1 MASLTESVKNL
12 SGIDFAAALSKNS
25 DLLIAAGM
33 LVLIGTIIVPVPTFI
48 ISVLIVVNITISLAV
63 MMVSLYISSPLQ
75 LSTYP
80 TILLLTTLFR
90 LALSISCT
98 RSILTKGD
106 AGDVIKALGEITAQ
120 GNLVVGFVMFIILL
134 VVQFLVVAKGAE
146 RVAEVAARFTLD
158 ALPGKQMA
166 IDADMR
172 SGLITMDVA
181 KKLRSDL
188 AKESRLYGAMDGAM
202 KFVKGDSIATII
214 IAVVNIVAGIAV
226 GVLYKGL
233 SPAAAAKKYLI
244 LTIGDGLGAIFASIF
259 IAISAGLVVTRVAGD
274 DADASSNVGSDM
286 SAQMLAN
293 PKPLLVVS
301 GLLGSLAVLAV
312 LAGSSVAVPVL
323 IVAAVAAPV
332 ALSLRKR
339 QQMLAAKAADGTATA
354 SPAAAESDEVQ
365 PSYTVPMALV
375 ASADLAPYID
385 PQFPA
390 GAKFREGL
398 TALRN
403 SMYYDTG
410 VLMPQIYVTGNAP
423 LEPFHYIFAV
433 KEIPVAQGVIKP
445 FHFYVND
452 SVENIKVFG
461 IEGEEVRNP
470 ADLRPG
476 AWVPEDYRMLAM
488 AAGLKIWEPS
498 DFLLLHVSHILR
510 RHAHEYIGIQEA
522 QALLDFVGRG
532 APKLVEEVVPKI
544 VSLHLFTDVLQ
555 RLVQEGVSIRD
566 VKSILDALAEWGRI
580 EKDPAQLTEYV
591 RASLKRVISFR
602 ASGGKGTLFV
612 YLLDPEIE
620 DIIRGSIRRTS
631 TAAFLALD
639 PTISNDILAA
649 LREEVGA
656 LPPTAQKPVIV
667 TDMDI
672 RRFVR
677 KLVEVEFPNVSV
689 LSYQE
694 LSPDLTIQPIG
705 RIALPQ
711 GGSRLAA

>member
-1 MASLTESVKNL
+1 MNSLTDRVKSF
-12 SGIDFAAALSKNS
+12 SGIDFATALSKNS
-25 DLLIAAGM
+25 DMLIAAGM
-33 LVLIGTIIVPVPTFI
+33 IVLIGTIIVPVPTFI

-106 AGDVIKALGEITAQ
+106 AGDVIRALGEITAQ
-120 GNLVVGFVMFIILL
+120 GNLVVGFVMFVILL

-172 SGLITMDVA
+172 SGLITMEVA

-214 IAVVNIVAGIAV
+214 IAVVNIVAGMAI
-226 GVLYKGL
+226 GVLYRGL
-233 SPAAAAKKYLI
+233 DPAAAAKKYLI

-274 DADASSNVGSDM
+274 DTDESSNVGADM
-286 SAQMLAN
+286 SAQLLAN

-301 GLLGSLAVLAV
+301 GLLGSMAVVAV
-312 LAGSSVAVPVL
+312 LAGSTVAIPVL

-339 QQMLAAKAADGTATA
+339 QQALAAKAAERQAAT
-354 SPAAAESDEVQ
+354 PDPAAESDDIQ
-365 PSYTVPMALV
+365 PSYTVPMAIV
-375 ASADLAPYID
+375 TSAELAPYID
-385 PQFPA
+385 PEFPS

-403 SMYYDTG
+403 TMYYDTG

-423 LEPFHYIFAV
+423 LEPFHYVFAV
-433 KEIPVAQGVIKP
+433 KEIPVAQGVVKP

-476 AWVPEDYRMLAM
+476 AWVPDDYRLLATV
-488 AAGLKIWEPS
+488 AGLKVWEPS
-498 DFLLLHVSHILR
+498 DFLLLHISNILR
-510 RHAHEYIGIQEA
+510 RHAHEYVGIQEA

-591 RASLKRVISFR
+591 RASLKRIISFK
-602 ASGGKGTLFV
+602 ASGGRSTLFV

-620 DIIRGSIRRTS
+620 DIVRGSIRRTS

-639 PTISNDILAA
+639 PTISNDILAS
-649 LREEVGA
+649 LREEIGL

-667 TDMDI
+667 TD
-672 RRFVR
+672 
-677 KLVEVEFPNVSV
+677 
-689 LSYQE
+689 
-694 LSPDLTIQPIG
+694 
-705 RIALPQ
+705 
-711 GGSRLAA
+711 

>member
-1 MASLTESVKNL
+1 MSSLTDRVKTF

-25 DLLIAAGM
+25 DMLVAAGM
-33 LVLIGTIIVPVPTFI
+33 IVLIGTIIVPVPTFLLSI
-48 ISVLIVVNITISLAV
+48 LIVVNITISLAV

-106 AGDVIKALGEITAQ
+106 AGDVIRALGEITAQ

-172 SGLITMDVA
+172 SGLITMDMA

-214 IAVVNIVAGIAV
+214 IAVVNIVAGMTI

-233 SPAAAAKKYLI
+233 SPAVAAKKYLI

-274 DADASSNVGSDM
+274 DVDESSNVGADM
-286 SAQMLAN
+286 SAQLLAN

-301 GLLGSLAVLAV
+301 GLLGTIAILAV
-312 LAGSSVAVPVL
+312 LAGSVVAVPVL
-323 IVAAVAAPV
+323 IVAAVVMPV
-332 ALSLRKR
+332 AFSLRKR
-339 QQMLAAKAADGTATA
+339 QQALTAQAAEKKKLAAET
-354 SPAAAESDEVQ
+354 SESDDIQ
-365 PSYTVPMALV
+365 PSYTVPMAIV
-375 ASADLAPYID
+375 TSAELAPYID
-385 PQFPA
+385 PEYPA

-403 SMYYDTG
+403 TMYYDTG

-423 LEPFHYIFAV
+423 LEPYHYVFAI
-433 KEIPVAQGVIKP
+433 KEVPVAQGVVKP

-452 SVENIKVFG
+452 SVENIRVFG

-476 AWVPEDYRMLAM
+476 AWVPDEYRMLAA
-488 AAGLKIWEPS
+488 AAGLKIWEPG
-498 DFLLLHVSHILR
+498 DFLLLHLSNILR
-510 RHAHEYIGIQEA
+510 RHAHEYVGIQEA

-591 RASLKRVISFR
+591 RASMKRVISFK
-602 ASGGKGTLFV
+602 ASGGRGTLFV

-620 DIIRGSIRRTS
+620 DIVRGSIRRTS
-631 TAAFLALD
+631 TSAFLALD

-649 LREEVGA
+649 LRAEIGE

-694 LSPDLTIQPIG
+694 LSPDLTIQPIA
-705 RIALPQ
+705 RIALPH
-711 GGSRLAA
+711 GGRLAA

>member
-25 DLLIAAGM
+25 DMLIAAGM
-33 LVLIGTIIVPVPTFI
+33 IVLIGTIIVPVPTFL

-90 LALSISCT
+90 MALSISST
-98 RSILTKGD
+98 RSILTEGD
-106 AGDVIKALGEITAQ
+106 AGDVIRALGEITAK

-172 SGLITMDVA
+172 SGLITMEVA

-202 KFVKGDSIATII
+202 KFVKGDAIATII
-214 IAVVNIVAGIAV
+214 ITVVNIVAGIAV

-233 SPAAAAKKYLI
+233 SPAVAAKKYLI
-244 LTIGDGLGAIFASIF
+244 LTIGDGLGAIVPSIF

-274 DADASSNVGSDM
+274 DADASSNVGTDM
-286 SAQMLAN
+286 SAQLLAN

-301 GLLGSLAVLAV
+301 GLLGALAVIAV
-312 LAGSSVAVPVL
+312 LAGSSVAIPVL
-323 IVAAVAAPV
+323 IVAAVATPL

-339 QQMLAAKAADGTATA
+339 QQALAANADSQTAATP
-354 SPAAAESDEVQ
+354 SAENDDVQ

-375 ASADLAPYID
+375 TSAELAPYID
-385 PQFPA
+385 PQFPD
-390 GAKFREGL
+390 GVKFREGL

-410 VLMPQIYVTGNAP
+410 VLLPQIYVTGNAP
-423 LEPFHYIFAV
+423 LEPFHYVFAV

-445 FHFYVND
+445 LHFYVND
-452 SVENIKVFG
+452 SVENIRVFG

-476 AWVPEDYRMLAM
+476 AWVPEDYRMLAI
-488 AAGLKIWEPS
+488 AAGLKIWEPG
-498 DFLLLHVSHILR
+498 DFLLLHISNILR
-510 RHAHEYIGIQEA
+510 RHAHEYVGIQEA

-544 VSLHLFTDVLQ
+544 VSLQLFTDVLQ

-591 RASLKRVISFR
+591 RASLKRIISFR
-602 ASGGKGTLFV
+602 AAGGRGTLFV

-620 DIIRGSIRRTS
+620 DIVRGSIRRTS

-649 LREEVGA
+649 LRTEIGS

-711 GGSRLAA
+711 GGGRLAA

>member
-1 MASLTESVKNL
+1 MNALTDQVKAI

-33 LVLIGTIIVPVPTFI
+33 IVLIGTIIVPVPTFI
-48 ISVLIVVNITISLAV
+48 ISVLVVVNITISLAV
-63 MMVSLYISSPLQ
+63 MMVSLYISTPLQ

-120 GNLVVGFVMFIILL
+120 GNLVVGFVMFVILL

-181 KKLRSDL
+181 KKLRSNL

-214 IAVVNIVAGIAV
+214 IAVVNIVAGMTI

-233 SPAAAAKKYLI
+233 APAAAAKKYLI

-274 DADASSNVGSDM
+274 DAEEGGNVGADM

-301 GLLGSLAVLAV
+301 GLLGAMALIAV
-312 LAGSSVAVPVL
+312 LAGSDVAIPVL
-323 IVAAVAAPV
+323 IVAAVAAPL

-339 QQMLAAKAADGTATA
+339 QQALAAKQAEKQT
-354 SPAAAESDEVQ
+354 AAEEVAEDEDVQ
-365 PSYTVPMALV
+365 PSYTVPMAIV
-375 ASADLAPYID
+375 TSAELAPYIN
-385 PQFPA
+385 PEFPT

-423 LEPFHYIFAV
+423 LEPFHYVFAV
-433 KEIPVAQGVIKP
+433 KEIPVAQGVVKP

-476 AWVPEDYRMLAM
+476 AWVPDDFRLLATV
-488 AAGLKIWEPS
+488 AGLKVWEPS
-498 DFLLLHVSHILR
+498 DFLLLHISNILR
-510 RHAHEYIGIQEA
+510 RHAHEYVGIQEA

-591 RASLKRVISFR
+591 RASLKRIISFK

-639 PTISNDILAA
+639 PAISNDILAA
-649 LREEVGA
+649 LREEIGL

-711 GGSRLAA
+711 GGGRLAA